1 MYIYIYIYT
10 FIYMYI
16 FMCVYV
22 LVTFELIKKIRAVA
36 LVTILA
42 LERMNQTPQEV
53 VQRRGP
59 IAFHGVNL

>member
-1 MYIYIYIYT
+1 
-10 FIYMYI
+10 MYI